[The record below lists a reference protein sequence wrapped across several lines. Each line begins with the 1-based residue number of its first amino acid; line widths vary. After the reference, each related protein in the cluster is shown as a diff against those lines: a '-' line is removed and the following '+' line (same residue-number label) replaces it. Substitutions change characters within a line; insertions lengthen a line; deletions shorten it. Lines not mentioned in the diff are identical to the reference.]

1 MARRDQIRGDF
12 LLSPV
17 FLASLL
23 ALLVNDF
30 VLKPQYPSWLSGIL
44 SDLAGMIFFPVFF
57 VAVAEFVAVLLPGR
71 PLATPRWFLITTGI
85 IVLLFIGV
93 KFTDIGAD
101 AYRVLVTPLLD
112 TPVGSLTNGSGGVVA
127 DAWDLFALLLMP
139 VPILIGFQYRD
150 KRGAAPVVGAAPR
163 EGG

>member
-1 MARRDQIRGDF
+1 VARRDQIRGDF

-71 PLATPRWFLITTGI
+71 PLATPRWFLLATGI
-85 IVLLFIGV
+85 IVVLFIGV

-112 TPVGSLTNGSGGVVA
+112 TPVGSLTSGSGGVVA
-127 DAWDLFALLLMP
+127 DPWDLLALLL
-139 VPILIGFQYRD
+139 VPIPILLGYRYR
-150 KRGAAPVVGAAPR
+150 KSRGAAPITGATPR
-163 EGG
+163 SGL